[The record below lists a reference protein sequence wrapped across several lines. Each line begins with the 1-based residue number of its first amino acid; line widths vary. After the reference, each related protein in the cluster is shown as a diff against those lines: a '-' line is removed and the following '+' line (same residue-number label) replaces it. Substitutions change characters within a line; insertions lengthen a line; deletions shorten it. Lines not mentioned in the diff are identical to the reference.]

1 MIKYRIVGHLNGAYL
16 NSEGDLIEINKQYV
30 TRFYFIMK
38 LLVFYCKI
46 FYDYVEV
53 SYEET
58 I

>member
-1 MIKYRIVGHLNGAYL
+1 MIKYRIVGYLNGAYL